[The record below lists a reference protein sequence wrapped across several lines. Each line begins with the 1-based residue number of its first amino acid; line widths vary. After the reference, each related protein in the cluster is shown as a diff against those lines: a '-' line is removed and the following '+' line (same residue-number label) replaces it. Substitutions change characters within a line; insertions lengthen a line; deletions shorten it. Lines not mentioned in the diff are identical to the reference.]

1 MRKYYIMI
9 KEAIHQEDISIMSIY
24 VLNIKESNLQSKQG
38 KKQGDKYI
46 TAQKYQRISIMNKTS
61 TEKINKDLNKNCRQ
75 NGINRHVQNV
85 TPNSTRIHILLST
98 HGTCSGLIINLR
110 KA

>member
-1 MRKYYIMI
+1 MI

-46 TAQKYQRISIMNKTS
+46 TAQK
-61 TEKINKDLNKNCRQ
+61 
-75 NGINRHVQNV
+75 
-85 TPNSTRIHILLST
+85 
-98 HGTCSGLIINLR
+98 
-110 KA
+110 